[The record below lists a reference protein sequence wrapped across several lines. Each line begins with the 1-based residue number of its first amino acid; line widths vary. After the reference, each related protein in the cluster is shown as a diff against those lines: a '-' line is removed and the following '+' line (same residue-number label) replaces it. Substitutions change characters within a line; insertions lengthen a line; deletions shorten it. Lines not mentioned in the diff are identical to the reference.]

1 MKKAKQLLIPIKQKI
16 LHQLNRKTSKII
28 LTLLLISFLIRLT
41 PYLVPIR
48 ATDILQTQL
57 ALEFSDRNG
66 LPLGTILTR
75 DQEHTAVVP
84 LNQVSSQFI
93 QAILAAEDSQFY
105 HHGAIDLKAV
115 ARAVKDAIQAKRI
128 VSGASTITMQL
139 ARMLDNLPRNLSG
152 KIQEVWLSWRL
163 AAGMSKDEILA
174 AYINRLP
181 MGGNVYG
188 VEAAARTYFSIPASD
203 LNLAQAS
210 LLAAIP
216 NNPTYFDPLQHR
228 ERLKQRQKYVLNR
241 MVQDGYISRA
251 IAQRA
256 YAEEVSFQS
265 RQKGIIAAPHFLFW
279 LASQIS
285 ETPREKDAE
294 RGRRGDAYEDTET
307 RRGEDAEKFSETF
320 SVSPCP
326 RVPVSSLHASPHP
339 GVPASSSPIH
349 TTIDKPLQQFV
360 EAQVQQVLSSL
371 TANNVHHA
379 AALVI
384 DNHTG
389 EVLAYVGSPNY
400 FDEAKLGRNDGV
412 QALRQPGSTLKPFLY
427 ELALEKGVIRPNTIL
442 ADVPTYY
449 AIPGAKV
456 YSPTDYD
463 KSFLGP
469 VRVRLALANSLNIP
483 AVRVLE
489 KVGVQTFLSRLHE
502 LGFAHL
508 NQTAEYYGL
517 GLTLGSGEVNLWELA
532 QAYLTMARFGE
543 VKPLVTILDE
553 GYGDAGTRGRGDT
566 EKVSDNFSASFP
578 LCVSVS
584 SKVSAHLPLFPATW
598 QLITDML
605 SDNHARATAFGV
617 DSVLNLPFPAAVKTG
632 TSSNFRDTWTV
643 GFTTDYT
650 VATWVG
656 NFDGDPMR
664 QVSGVTGAAPLWH
677 RIMLHLHEHHQPAN
691 FPVPEGL
698 VQLPICVISGLKPTP
713 DCTSVVQEYFYP
725 EDISAYEHQ
734 NSFNL
739 SSEYDDWLA
748 KQPQSN
754 FGSSKL
760 KISSPRSDD
769 LFLLSPGEEG
779 QQKLEFK
786 LAGTSSESVEWWL
799 NGEKLTTNSAKSLFW
814 RLHPGNWTLEVK
826 SGDMTDRV
834 NFQVELARTKPM
846 RRGFS
851 VVNSKLESDR

>member
-1 MKKAKQLLIPIKQKI
+1 MKKAKKLLIPIKQKI
-16 LHQLNRKTSKII
+16 LHQLNRKTSKVI
-28 LTLLLISFLIRLT
+28 LTLLLICFLIRLT

-48 ATDILQTQL
+48 ANDILQTQL

-84 LNQVSSQFI
+84 LDQVSPQFI

-105 HHGAIDLKAV
+105 HHGALDLKAV
-115 ARAVKDAIQAKRI
+115 ARAVKDAIQTKRI

-139 ARMLDNLPRNLSG
+139 ARMLDNSPRNLSG
-152 KIQEVWLSWRL
+152 KVQEVWLAWRL

-174 AYINRLP
+174 GYINRLP

-216 NNPTYFDPLQHR
+216 NNPTYFDPLQHQ
-228 ERLKQRQKYVLNR
+228 ERVKQRQKYVLNR
-241 MVQDGYISRA
+241 MVEDGYIKDSA
-251 IAQRA
+251 IAQRV
-256 YAEEVSFQS
+256 YNEEVAFQS
-265 RQKGIIAAPHFLFW
+265 RQKGIFAAPHFLFW
-279 LASQIS
+279 LASQQN
-285 ETPREKDAE
+285 TP
-294 RGRRGDAYEDTET
+294 
-307 RRGEDAEKFSETF
+307 
-320 SVSPCP
+320 SPNY
-326 RVPVSSLHASPHP
+326 RNS
-339 GVPASSSPIH
+339 IR
-349 TTIDKPLQQFV
+349 TTINKSLQQFV

-379 AALVI
+379 AALVV

-442 ADVPTYY
+442 ADVPAYY

-456 YSPTDYD
+456 YNPTDYN

-469 VRVRLALANSLNIP
+469 VRVRIALANSLNIP

-489 KVGVQTFLSRLHE
+489 KVGVDSFLSRLHE

-508 NQTAEYYGL
+508 NQTPEYYGL
-517 GLTLGSGEVNLWELA
+517 GLTLGSGEVSLWELA
-532 QAYLTMARFGE
+532 QAYLTMARMGE
-543 VKPLVTILDE
+543 STPLLNTFSHSSIQNPKSKITPRATT
-553 GYGDAGTRGRGDT
+553 GGT
-566 EKVSDNFSASFP
+566 
-578 LCVSVS
+578 
-584 SKVSAHLPLFPATW
+584 PATQWLQNPTTW

-617 DSVLNLPFPAAVKTG
+617 DSVLSLPFPAAVKTG

-643 GFTTDYT
+643 GFTADYT

-656 NFDGDPMR
+656 NFNGEPMR
-664 QVSGVTGAAPLWH
+664 QVSGVTGAAPLWN

-691 FPVPEGL
+691 FSIPEGL
-698 VQLPICVISGLKPTP
+698 VQLPICAISGLKPTP

-725 EDISAYEHQ
+725 EDISAYKQQ
-734 NSFNL
+734 NNFTL
-739 SSEYDDWLA
+739 SSQYNDWLA
-748 KQPQSN
+748 KQPQSH
-754 FGSSKL
+754 FGSGKL
-760 KISSPRSDD
+760 KILSPRNED
-769 LFLLSPGEEG
+769 LFLLFPGEEG

-799 NGEKLTTNSAKSLFW
+799 NGKKLATSSTKSLFW
-814 RLHPGNWTLEVK
+814 YLHPGSWTLSVK
-826 SGDMTDRV
+826 SGELTDRIT
-834 NFQVELARTKPM
+834 FQVELAKTTPK

-851 VVNSKLESDR
+851 VVNSHIKSDRQ

>member
-1 MKKAKQLLIPIKQKI
+1 MKKNKRLLIPIKQKI
-16 LHQLNRKTSKII
+16 LHQLNRKISKVI
-28 LTLLLISFLIRLT
+28 LTLLLICFLIRST
-41 PYLVPIR
+41 PYLAPIR
-48 ATDILQTQL
+48 ANDILQIQL

-75 DQEHTAVVP
+75 DQEHTSVVP
-84 LNQVSSQFI
+84 LNQVSPQFI

-105 HHGAIDLKAV
+105 HHGALDLKAV
-115 ARAVKDAIQAKRI
+115 ARAIKDAIQTKKI

-139 ARMLDNLPRNLSG
+139 ARMLDHLPRNLSG

-163 AAGMSKDEILA
+163 AAGMSQDEILA

-210 LLAAIP
+210 ILAAIP

-241 MVQDGYISRA
+241 MVQDGYIQDSA
-251 IAQRA
+251 IAQRV
-256 YAEEVSFQS
+256 YNEEVAFQS
-265 RQKGIIAAPHFLFW
+265 RQKGIFAAPHFLFW
-279 LASQIS
+279 LATQQS
-285 ETPREKDAE
+285 TP
-294 RGRRGDAYEDTET
+294 
-307 RRGEDAEKFSETF
+307 
-320 SVSPCP
+320 SPN
-326 RVPVSSLHASPHP
+326 HQN
-339 GVPASSSPIH
+339 PIR
-349 TTIDKPLQQFV
+349 TTIDQPLQQFV
-360 EAQVQQVLSSL
+360 EAQLQQVLSSL
-371 TANNVHHA
+371 AANNVHHA

-427 ELALEKGVIRPNTIL
+427 ELALDKGVIRPNTIL
-442 ADVPTYY
+442 ADVPAYY

-456 YSPTDYD
+456 YNPTDYN

-469 VRVRLALANSLNIP
+469 VRVRIALANSLNIP

-489 KVGVQTFLSRLHE
+489 KVGVETFLSRLHE
-502 LGFAHL
+502 LRFAHL
-508 NQTAEYYGL
+508 NQNPEYYGL
-517 GLTLGSGEVNLWELA
+517 GLTLGSGEVSLWELA
-532 QAYLTMARFGE
+532 QAYLTMARQGQST
-543 VKPLVTILDE
+543 PLVTTI
-553 GYGDAGTRGRGDT
+553 
-566 EKVSDNFSASFP
+566 SP
-578 LCVSVS
+578 PP
-584 SKVSAHLPLFPATW
+584 LPLHRSPNRKTW

-605 SDNHARATAFGV
+605 SDHHARATAFGV
-617 DSVLNLPFPAAVKTG
+617 ESVLNLPFPAAVKTG

-643 GFTTDYT
+643 GFTADYT

-656 NFDGDPMR
+656 NFNGDPMR
-664 QVSGVTGAAPLWH
+664 QVSGVTGAAPLWN

-691 FPVPEGL
+691 FPDPEGL
-698 VQLPICVISGLKPTP
+698 VQLPICAISGLKPTP

-725 EDISAYEHQ
+725 EDISAYQHQ
-734 NSFNL
+734 NNFNL
-739 SSEYDDWLA
+739 SSQYNDWLA

-754 FGSSKL
+754 FGSDKL
-760 KISSPRSDD
+760 KILSPRNDD

-799 NGEKLTTNSAKSLFW
+799 NGEKLTTNSPKSLFW
-814 RLHPGNWTLEVK
+814 RLHPGHWTLSVK
-826 SGDMTDRV
+826 SGDLTDSV
-834 NFQVELARTKPM
+834 TFQVELAKTTPK

-851 VVNSKLESDR
+851 IVNSQRSSDRQ